1 MSDRPNFLMIVVDQQ
16 RADWLSCYGHPVIK
30 SPHIDSLAKEGLRFD
45 EFHTASPVCMPNRA
59 SILTGRYPSIH
70 GLRYNGC
77 ALSSR
82 ANTFVDVL
90 KLSGYQTAAIGK
102 SHLQPFSSNDAP
114 RPKGEEDKY
123 NSDLPEAWKDGYEP
137 YIHEEPGRYESADEY
152 DFPTPYYGFDYID
165 MVTSHGVEC
174 GGHYLQW
181 LRKQTPD
188 WKLLSDPNH
197 QFEHDYTCPQ
207 ACRTKMPEE
216 LYPTRYIENQV
227 VDWLKN
233 GRDEQ
238 KPFFLFASFPDP
250 HHPFNPPGKYWNSYS
265 PEQFEIPVSSADINP
280 IPKTLQYALNQLE
293 AGEYPSTPQEA
304 FAATDQEVREAMALT
319 GGMIHMIDDAV
330 GNILDTLKA
339 EGLDDNTVVIFTSD
353 HGDYLGD
360 SNLLLKGPWIRKSI
374 HRVPFIWK
382 DPDDSV
388 HGETDVLG
396 SAVDIAPT
404 ILARAGLK
412 PYFGI
417 QGRDLLKDKERGEG
431 RSHLLIEHNDN
442 VARMGLESASRSR
455 TIYSHQARLT
465 LYAGDDWGELFDLKN
480 DPLETRNLWSEPE
493 YQSLKLELIEKLAEQ
508 LAQTMDESPRAIRRA

>member
-30 SPHIDSLAKEGLRFD
+30 TPHIDSLAREGWRFD

-77 ALSSR
+77 ALSGR
-82 ANTFVDVL
+82 ANTFVEVL
-90 KLSGYQTAAIGK
+90 RNDGYQTAAIGK

-114 RPKGEEDKY
+114 RPKGEEQQY
-123 NSDLPEAWKDGYEP
+123 NTDIPEAWKDDYQP
-137 YIHEEPGRYESADEY
+137 YIHEEPGRYETIDEY

-165 MVTSHGVEC
+165 MVTSHGIEC

-181 LRKQTPD
+181 LRKQAPD
-188 WKLLSDPNH
+188 WQALTDPNN

-227 VDWLKN
+227 IDWLKN
-233 GRDEQ
+233 DRDDDH
-238 KPFFLFASFPDP
+238 PFFLFASFPDP
-250 HHPFNPPGKYWNSYS
+250 HHPFNPPGKYWDSYF
-265 PEQFEIPVSSADINP
+265 PDQFELPVKSSDIQP
-280 IPKTLQYALNQLE
+280 QPVTLKYALDRLS
-293 AGEYPSTPQEA
+293 AGQYPNTPQEA
-304 FAATDQEVREAMALT
+304 FAATDQQVREAMALT
-319 GGMIHMIDDAV
+319 GGLIHMIDDAV
-330 GNILDTLKA
+330 GNILSTLEA
-339 EGLDDNTVVIFTSD
+339 EGLAKNTVVIFTSD

-360 SNLLLKGPWIRKSI
+360 SNLLLKGPWMRKSI

-382 DPDDSV
+382 DPEDSSQ
-388 HGETDVLG
+388 GETDILG

-404 ILARAGLK
+404 VLARAGVK

-417 QGRDLLKDKERGEG
+417 QGRNLLQDKETRTG
-431 RSHLLIEHNDN
+431 REHLLIEHNDN
-442 VARMGLESASRSR
+442 VARMGLNSASRSR
-455 TIYSHQARLT
+455 TLYSQDARIT
-465 LYAGDDWGELFDLKN
+465 VYAGENWGELFDLNN
-480 DPLETRNLWSEPE
+480 DPLETINRWDDPE
-493 YQSLKLELIEKLAEQ
+493 YQLLKIKLLEQLTEQ
-508 LAQTMDESPRAIRRA
+508 LALTMDESPRAIRRA